1 MLPPEPIVHLG
12 PVGVLRPP
20 GDHRPVNAY
29 VYRVFSR
36 ASAHR
41 SAVQTMGCGGICTS
55 RLWGVKVWL
64 FASAVLGK
72 KV

>member
-1 MLPPEPIVHLG
+1 MLHPEPIVHLG

-41 SAVQTMGCGGICTS
+41 SAVQTMGAGICSS
-55 RLWGVKVWL
+55 RLWGVKVGL
-64 FASAVLGK
+64 FASAVLVM